1 MSVDEWSYRPK
12 ETSKPPPGSGFEVFW
27 VLLDACWVL
36 VWCLLGAAP
45 VHSYALL
52 CTMRAG
58 ALGVGWSLARTH
70 EPAGGHTGESFQTHT
85 RTHTHAHKRAP
96 FVVVVGV
103 VVVVV
108 LVVVVVAV
116 AVFVVLVVVV
126 VVVFLLVVIVVV
138 VLVVLVVLVVVV
150 VAVAVASLLW
160 LGLGSCAPTD
170 PRMHQNQQA
179 LI

>member
-103 VVVVV
+103 IVVVV

-126 VVVFLLVVIVVV
+126 VVVVLLVVNCRRCSCRSCRSCRCCCRCRCRF
-138 VLVVLVVLVVVV
+138 
-150 VAVAVASLLW
+150 VALAW
-160 LGLGSCAPTD
+160 LGLLRAYRP
-170 PRMHQNQQA
+170 
-179 LI
+179 